1 MTVQIPRND
10 TVKNYQDWIVIAV
23 KTNPKLT
30 TYSFI
35 AISPQDELYHIDQDE
50 LESVEAAISVGQRFV
65 DLEEQRNI
73 SRGFK

>member
-1 MTVQIPRND
+1 MASQIPRDD

-35 AISPQDELYHIDQDE
+35 AISPQDELYHIDEDE
-50 LESVEAAISVGQRFV
+50 LESVEAAIEVGRKFV

-73 SRGFK
+73 SRGSK

>member
-1 MTVQIPRND
+1 MTIQIPRND
-10 TVKNYQDWIVIAV
+10 TISQYQDWIIIAV

-35 AISPQDELYHIDQDE
+35 AISPQDELYHIDEDE
-50 LESVEAAISVGQRFV
+50 LESVEAAIAVGQCFV

-73 SRGFK
+73 SRGSK